1 MPPVSGMFTVSSRR
15 LVSAARSGTLQHLRH
30 YVRSTGFVIRRTA
43 TGNKSRGVYTA
54 GTFGTGGTF
63 SIFDIIRTLESGQQV
78 HGMESVVQE
87 LQKMYE
93 IIGRREE
100 LKAALIAAKAG
111 KHILLEGIDGDE
123 RYTEQKLAGWYD
135 PPLVLAKGYTKESFI
150 HGPLSTTMLDGAIL
164 LINELNRMPEGT
176 QNVMLSAMD
185 EQTIYIPK
193 FGRVDAKE
201 GFMIIA
207 TQNPDEYIGT
217 SQLSEALKDRF
228 ICINLGYQ
236 SYDEEAAIVSLRSG
250 CSDRDIIDVS
260 VAIARMTREEEE
272 IRRGSSVRGAID
284 LADIFSTTYGSFD
297 DDQDKWV
304 LCAKLSFLTKI
315 ELQDFSHEKFL
326 EILKRLASKALETH
340 NQKGIPA
347 GASGMAPK
355 AEIDQSKLAAIEKKK

>member
-1 MPPVSGMFTVSSRR
+1 
-15 LVSAARSGTLQHLRH
+15 
-30 YVRSTGFVIRRTA
+30 
-43 TGNKSRGVYTA
+43 
-54 GTFGTGGTF
+54 
-63 SIFDIIRTLESGQQV
+63 
-78 HGMESVVQE
+78 MESVVQE
-87 LQKMYE
+87 LQKMHD

-100 LKAALIAAKAG
+100 LTAALIAAQAG
-111 KHILLEGIDGDE
+111 KHILLEGAVGVGKTTIALAVATHLKRKFLRIDGDE

-185 EQTIYIPK
+185 ERTIHIPK
-193 FGRVDAKE
+193 FGRVDAKD

-228 ICINLGYQ
+228 ICINLVYQ
-236 SYDEEAAIVSLRSG
+236 SYEEEVRIVSLRSG
-250 CSDRDIIDVS
+250 SSDHDIIDVA
-260 VAIARMTREEEE
+260 VAMTRMTRAEEE

-284 LADIFSTTYGSFD
+284 LADIFTTTYGSFD
-297 DDQDKWV
+297 DDPDKWV

-326 EILKRLASKALETH
+326 ELLKRLASKALETH
-340 NQKGIPA
+340 SQKKTSA
-347 GASGMAPK
+347 GAGGKTQK
-355 AEIDQSKLAAIEKKK
+355 AEIDRAKITAIEKKK